1 MKERFIENGIEYVKC
16 GDYYL
21 PNFELP
27 QNQYEIGKYSR
38 MRLQFLKTSKPCRYS
53 TLLMTGKL
61 NEHLHEVDVQA
72 EKILEQFIKSAE
84 QTAPDKATHQLEWVG
99 YMNNAKSCAEEVI
112 LERVVYA
119 ESRNFMF

>member
-1 MKERFIENGIEYVKC
+1 
-16 GDYYL
+16 
-21 PNFELP
+21 
-27 QNQYEIGKYSR
+27 
-38 MRLQFLKTSKPCRYS
+38 
-53 TLLMTGKL
+53 MTGKL

-84 QTAPDKATHQLEWVG
+84 QTAPDKATHQMEWVG